1 MSILYLPFCLS
12 NLKDSSLSC
21 DLNSLVDLRRVVY
34 FQFLQ
39 HFTVKTKW
47 YLPGFLTWW
56 SRKLQILL
64 TVHFLNMSW
73 YLSYLEVL
81 TQVTLLSQASLHLLE
96 LLCTC
101 CSILHK
107 STLGYKDLDCFLL
120 VLLEVGSYIL
130 RQCLYKSSGY
140 YYLTRN
146 RKPTQISLGWKR
158 KSVGSFNKKV
168 HSYYTCFM
176 HCLLHAW
183 FHSVVPMLSLK
194 SCLHIFKWTMSSS
207 QQRWEF

>member
-1 MSILYLPFCLS
+1 M
-12 NLKDSSLSC
+12 
-21 DLNSLVDLRRVVY
+21 DLRRVVY

-81 TQVTLLSQASLHLLE
+81 TQVTLLSRVSLHLLE

-101 CSILHK
+101 CSLLHK

-140 YYLTRN
+140 YYLTRKW
-146 RKPTQISLGWKR
+146 KPTQISLGWEGNLLAHLIR
-158 KSVGSFNKKV
+158 KHILIILASCIA
-168 HSYYTCFM
+168 CFM
-176 HCLLHAW
+176 HD
-183 FHSVVPMLSLK
+183 SM
-194 SCLHIFKWTMSSS
+194 
-207 QQRWEF
+207 QRFQCYQ